1 MVKCYQYTADG
12 YYAGEVDDYG
22 ILPNNA
28 TYTAPTLKKGF
39 IPCWNGKKWEQVE
52 DHKGE
57 SGYVNGQPHTIN
69 EYGPL
74 PEGWSDTPPLP
85 SLDEAKAAKQA
96 EISSAFNSAMSA
108 SLTMPSVGTP
118 PSSFEVASALY
129 DWHTGDPEGY
139 ASLLAIHTARRDAL
153 LAAVGAATTAEAVQ
167 AIAVSYAV

>member
-1 MVKCYQYTADG
+1 MNKCYQYTADG
-12 YYAGEVDDYG
+12 YYAGEAEDYG
-22 ILPNNA
+22 LLPNNA
-28 TYTAPTLKKGF
+28 TRTAPALKEGF
-39 IPCWNGKKWEQVE
+39 VPRWTGKKWEQVE

-129 DWHTGDPEGY
+129 DWRTGDPEGY